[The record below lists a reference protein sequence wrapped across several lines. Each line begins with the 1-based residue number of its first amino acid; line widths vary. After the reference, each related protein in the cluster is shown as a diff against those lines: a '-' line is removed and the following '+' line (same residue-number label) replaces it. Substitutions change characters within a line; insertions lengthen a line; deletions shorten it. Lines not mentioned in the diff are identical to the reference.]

1 MADGRQHRIGWTVA
15 RLLRE
20 GFAHLSFRRSVL
32 NDPLLGLTIA
42 DLLADSEG
50 LAGFLTRCEG
60 IPGCG
65 DAQIN
70 SIRAALETEIRVQS
84 QLATAEGDPARAEQ
98 LLASLETPYAGPER
112 HQVQLSGQFL
122 IDPDALMEEVCLR
135 LWQQAPAERFHYMP
149 ASLPEWAK
157 TPAVIAAERGTPQTG
172 DLRPETGLAR
182 CAAEEGQGARFN
194 GLILVDRH
202 ALGAIRQ
209 RCGRYAGLSQRDLAE
224 QMAGLSA
231 FCAKLPLGIEAL
243 VTDFERARLHASA
256 IVGQRIVLPG
266 PGGYAV
272 FTSPPGLSQMVARCE
287 AARTNGEPLAEHLAA
302 LG

>member
-1 MADGRQHRIGWTVA
+1 MGDGRQERIGWTVA

-32 NDPLLGLTIA
+32 NDPLLGHTLA
-42 DLLADSEG
+42 DLLAAPDG

-70 SIRAALETEIRVQS
+70 NIRAALETEIRVQS
-84 QLATAEGDPARAEQ
+84 HLATADGDPARAER
-98 LLASLETPYAGPER
+98 LLASLEAPYAGPER
-112 HQVQLSGQFL
+112 HQVQMSGQFL

-149 ASLPEWAK
+149 SSLPEWAK
-157 TPAVIAAERGTPQTG
+157 TPAVIAAERGTPPAG
-172 DLRPETGLAR
+172 DLKPETGLAR
-182 CAAEEGQGARFN
+182 CDPEEGQGARAN

-209 RCGRYAGLSQRDLAE
+209 RCGRYAGLSAQDLDE
-224 QMAGLSA
+224 QMACLSE
-231 FCAKLPLGIEAL
+231 FCAKLPPGVEAL

-266 PGGYAV
+266 PGGHAV

-287 AARTNGEPLAEHLAA
+287 AARKDGQPLAEHLAA